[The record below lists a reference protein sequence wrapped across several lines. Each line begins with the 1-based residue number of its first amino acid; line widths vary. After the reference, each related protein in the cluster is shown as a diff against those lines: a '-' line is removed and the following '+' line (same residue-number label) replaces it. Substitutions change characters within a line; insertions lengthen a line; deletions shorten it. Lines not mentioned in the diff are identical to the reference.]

1 MASRPATSA
10 PPASRRSFMKSLFA
24 GRLDADLLFP
34 YPRQDDEGRETL
46 NLLLETFRGWAN
58 DHLDG
63 AAIDKRGA
71 FPEKEVSALKE
82 MGFFGM
88 TIPEAYGGS
97 GLPLT
102 SYCRLMEEI
111 CRHCAT
117 TATIVGAHLGIGS
130 KGLVLYGN
138 EEQKR
143 KWLPAVARG
152 DLLCAYALTEPG
164 SGSDA
169 ASLTTRAVWDGAKK
183 VWRLSGG
190 KRYISNGGHAGL
202 FTVFARTAVN
212 GADKISAFIVTRDLA
227 GVTTGKEEEKLGLK
241 GSSTTDLNLQD
252 VAVPESN
259 LLGEAGRG
267 FKYAMEILNDGRVSL
282 AAGSVGVAKE
292 MIDRSVVYALER
304 RQFGRPIAEFEMIRG
319 KVAEMVTG
327 TYAAESM
334 VYLTTALASDKSID
348 ASIESALCKVFASEN
363 AWRVVNHAVQIA
375 GGNGFIRE
383 YPYER
388 ALRDCRINMIF
399 EGTNEILRLF
409 VALSAVQNLGEELKK
424 VGAALQHPIGR
435 IGVLSEFALRKA
447 RQALTDQGFP
457 DIDPALQKTAA
468 RAAHYAEVLSATA
481 EAALRQ
487 HRKGYVEREYL
498 HERLSEA
505 AGDLYALIACLSR
518 ADTRIKEEGLEAAR
532 RDILMTRTFGNA
544 AWRRIRYLLRRVAKN
559 QDGNL
564 TKVSNLAY
572 ETRGFG
578 PDLVG

>member
-1 MASRPATSA
+1 MA
-10 PPASRRSFMKSLFA
+10 PPKRSFMKSLFA
-24 GRLDADLLFP
+24 GRLDAALLFP
-34 YPRQDDEGRETL
+34 YPRQDEEGRETI
-46 NLLLETFRGWAN
+46 NLLLETFRGWAE

-63 AAIDKRGA
+63 AAIDRRGV
-71 FPEKEVSALKE
+71 FPDKEVAALRE

-117 TATIVGAHLGIGS
+117 TATVVGAHLGIGS

-138 EEQKR
+138 EDQKKR
-143 KWLPAVARG
+143 WLPAVARG

-169 ASLTTRAVWDGAKK
+169 ASLTTRAVWDGKKK

-190 KRYISNGGHAGL
+190 KRYITNGGHAGL

-212 GADKISAFIVTRDLA
+212 GSDKISAFVVTRDLP
-227 GVTTGKEEEKLGLK
+227 GVSTGKEEEKLGLK

-252 VAVPESN
+252 VAVPEEN
-259 LLGEAGRG
+259 LLGEPGRG

-282 AAGSVGVAKE
+282 AAGSVGIAKE
-292 MIDRSVVYALER
+292 MTDRAVLYALER
-304 RQFGRPIAEFEMIRG
+304 RQFGKPIAEFEMIRA
-319 KVAEMVTG
+319 KIAEMVTG

-334 VYLTTALASDKSID
+334 VYLTTSLASDKSID

-375 GGNGFIRE
+375 GGNGFIKE

-424 VGAALQHPIGR
+424 VGAALQHPIGQ

-447 RQALTDQGFP
+447 RMALTDQGFP
-457 DIDPALQKTAA
+457 GIDPALQKTAA

-481 EAALRQ
+481 EAALRK
-487 HRKGYVEREYL
+487 HRKGYIEKEYL

-518 ADTRIKEEGLEAAR
+518 ADTRIKKDGVEAAR

-544 AWRRIRYLLRRVAKN
+544 AWRRIRRLLHQVQKN
-559 QDGNL
+559 QDANL
-564 TKVSNLAY
+564 TKVSDLAY
-572 ETRGFG
+572 ESRGFG